1 MRSRALLA
9 SVVGV
14 ALCASVAT
22 PVATAEPTSE
32 AANSPVTGKFAP
44 LSAENKEGDVPG
56 DKFIVTFKKKS
67 GDADRLREASVG
79 DDAVDK
85 LTDDTKETI
94 DSSASNAGTK
104 VVDSQANANRA
115 TSIKLEKSLN
125 VEETNKFMEEVAN
138 LPDVEYIEPDLR
150 MYPTSAP
157 NDPHYRDQ
165 WSLADSPAGIHLEK
179 AWEKSKGD
187 GVTVAVIDS
196 GIVNHPD
203 LRANEVGGYDFIS
216 EPGMARDGDGR
227 DSNPRDEGDWMPRG
241 VCGGGKPER
250 DVPSSW
256 HGSHVAGTIAAATNN
271 GQGVAGVAP
280 GAKLVTARALG
291 MCGGLSSDI
300 ADALTWATGGD
311 VPGVPKNEHPAQ
323 VVNMSLGGDSPRCSR
338 AYQEAIDEATSRGA
352 IIVVAAG
359 NDAVD
364 ARRATPANCRNVIT
378 VGATGPQGAQSHFS
392 NWGPALAISAP
403 GGDDR
408 QGGTILST
416 VDSGN
421 TTPRGATYG
430 QMQGTSQATPH
441 VAGVVAL
448 MKSVNRDLR
457 YEDVRRQLSDTVQ
470 PVQNCHRGCGAG
482 LLDAGAAVAKAAEG
496 SRGPSRPEEPENPD
510 DPHAPSPDEPTDPRP
525 SDPEESDDAEQSDQP
540 DESNDSTEPTG
551 APMVKMNNL
560 TPRLHDRVA
569 VAVSGFQPGENVH
582 FVVDSRNFSLGSLT
596 ADSEGNVR
604 GIWRVRYLL
613 RGHHILYAVGESSGK
628 QANRPFEIV
637 FE

>member
-9 SVVGV
+9 SVVGI
-14 ALCASVAT
+14 ALCTSIAV

-32 AANSPVTGKFAP
+32 ATNSPATGKFER
-44 LSAENKEGDVPG
+44 LSTDEDKGDATG
-56 DKFIVTFKKKS
+56 DKFIVTFKEKS
-67 GDADRLREASVG
+67 GDADRLRTASVD

-85 LTDDTKETI
+85 LSDDTQETI
-94 DSSASNAGTK
+94 EDSASKAGTK
-104 VVDSQANANRA
+104 VVASQANANSA
-115 TSIKLEKSLN
+115 TSIKLDKSLS
-125 VEETNKFMEEVAN
+125 VEETNRFMEDVAR
-138 LPDVEYIEPDLR
+138 LPEVEYIEPDVR
-150 MYPTSAP
+150 MYTAVAP
-157 NDPHYRDQ
+157 NDPQYREQ
-165 WSLADSPAGIHLEK
+165 WSLANNPAGIHAEK
-179 AWEKSKGD
+179 AWDKSKGD

-196 GIVNHPD
+196 GIVDHPD

-216 EPGMARDGDGR
+216 ERDMARDGNGR
-227 DSNPRDEGDWMPRG
+227 DANPRDEGDWMQRG
-241 VCGGGKPER
+241 VCGGGNPR
-250 DVPSSW
+250 QDVPSFW

-323 VVNMSLGGDSPRCSR
+323 VVNMSLGGESPRCSR
-338 AYQEAIDEATSRGA
+338 AYQEAIDEATNRGA
-352 IIVVAAG
+352 VVVVAAG

-378 VGATGPQGAQSHFS
+378 VGATGPQGAPSYFS
-392 NWGPALAISAP
+392 NWGPALTISAP
-403 GGDDR
+403 GGDER
-408 QGGTILST
+408 QGGAILSA
-416 VDSGN
+416 VDSGQ

-448 MKSVNRDLR
+448 LKSLNQNMRF
-457 YEDVRRQLSDTVQ
+457 EDVRRALTESVQ
-470 PVQNCHRGCGAG
+470 PVQNCSRGCGAG
-482 LLDAGAAVAKAAEG
+482 LLDAGAALEKAGNG
-496 SRGPSRPEEPENPD
+496 SRGPAQPDPATPDNPAAPDNPADPSRPNEPNAPA
-510 DPHAPSPDEPTDPRP
+510 DPI
-525 SDPEESDDAEQSDQP
+525 
-540 DESNDSTEPTG
+540 DSTQPTG
-551 APMVKMNNL
+551 APTITMNNS

-596 ADSEGNVR
+596 ADSEGKVR

-613 RGHHILYAVGESSGK
+613 RGHHVLYAVGENSGK
-628 QANRPFEIV
+628 QASTPFEII
-637 FE
+637 F